1 MQHEIRSLE
10 DLYNTI
16 RGVELF
22 LDDIK
27 PKRKG
32 KIDLKQLAKSW
43 EVKQ

>member
-1 MQHEIRSLE
+1 MKQEIRSLE

-22 LDDIK
+22 LDEIK

-32 KIDLKQLAKSW
+32 RIDLNQLAKDW
-43 EVKQ
+43 EVK